1 MKTQLERVKQKL
13 SSYIFI
19 KINFKKYDQQYYH
32 NIITKLNTYELLS
45 NIKKIIILQRFFLY
59 IRRLNN
65 NVIIKKN

>member
-65 NVIIKKN
+65 NVIILKN